1 MKMSKFLSFSITGG
15 DLRMLSERE
24 KALIERIQ
32 TRRLQ
37 EGMRYYAEHP
47 ELGPFIMEDWV
58 EFLPPENVSN
68 LPIASE

>member
-1 MKMSKFLSFSITGG
+1 
-15 DLRMLSERE
+15 MLSERE
-24 KALIERIQ
+24 KALIKRIQ

-37 EGMRYYAEHP
+37 EGMRYYAEHT

-68 LPIASE
+68 KDSE

>member
-1 MKMSKFLSFSITGG
+1 
-15 DLRMLSERE
+15 MLSERE

-47 ELGPFIMEDWV
+47 ELGPFRMEDWV